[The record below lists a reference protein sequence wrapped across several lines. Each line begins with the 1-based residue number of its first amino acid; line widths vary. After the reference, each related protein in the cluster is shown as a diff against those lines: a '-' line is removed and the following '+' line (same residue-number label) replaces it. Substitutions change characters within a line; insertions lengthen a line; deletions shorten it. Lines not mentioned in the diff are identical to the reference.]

1 MVLGLRLRRKLC
13 EQFLDMTSEQFID
26 LVSPPVPER
35 VQDMIDKFVT
45 LYTPA
50 SPSWSNIT
58 ELASV
63 LGWADLVAQT
73 SSQYLDAQGIS
84 RKFSREIIEAATR
97 VNYGQNL
104 DEIHALEGFISMAAS
119 GASSVKGG
127 NFQIFKHFLG
137 HSGANVFLNTTVR
150 IF

>member
-1 MVLGLRLRRKLC
+1 M
-13 EQFLDMTSEQFID
+13 FIFCP
-26 LVSPPVPER
+26 LR
-35 VQDMIDKFVT
+35 VQATVDKFVS

-58 ELASV
+58 ELATV
-63 LGWADLVAQT
+63 LGWGDLVAQT
-73 SSQYLDAQGIS
+73 SAEYLDAQGIYP
-84 RKFSREIIEAATR
+84 KFSREIIEAATR

-104 DEIHALEGFISMAAS
+104 DEIHALEGTVSMAAS

-137 HSGANVFLNTTVR
+137 QSGANVFLNTSVGPQ
-150 IF
+150 FSPPGH